1 MAHGHGYSNRMP
13 APRTNPASE
22 RSADLVQTVSEQ
34 AAAVAREQVDLAR
47 QEMTAKAK
55 QAAGGLA
62 MVGGGAFLAAL
73 ASGTGTSGLVLL
85 LAGRGR
91 AAAAALG
98 VTGAYAGAGALLARE
113 GVTRLRGAG
122 PLVPEETVQNLKPA
136 RKSTPRSAAT
146 STASKAK
153 KATGAKPRPPRPKA
167 PRTPPKTA

>member
-1 MAHGHGYSNRMP
+1 MP
-13 APRTNPASE
+13 APRINEATE
-22 RSADLVQTVSEQ
+22 RPVDLVQAVSEQ

-47 QEMTAKAK
+47 QEMTSKAR

-62 MVGGGAFLAAL
+62 MVGGGAFLGAL

-98 VTGAYAGAGALLARE
+98 GTGAYAGAGTLLARE
-113 GVTRLRGAG
+113 GLARLRGAG
-122 PLVPEETVQNLKPA
+122 PLVPAKTVHNAKQNLSSRSGAKPA
-136 RKSTPRSAAT
+136 RKSTSRSAPA
-146 STASKAK
+146 STASKAR
-153 KATGAKPRPPRPKA
+153 KATSAKPRAPRPKA